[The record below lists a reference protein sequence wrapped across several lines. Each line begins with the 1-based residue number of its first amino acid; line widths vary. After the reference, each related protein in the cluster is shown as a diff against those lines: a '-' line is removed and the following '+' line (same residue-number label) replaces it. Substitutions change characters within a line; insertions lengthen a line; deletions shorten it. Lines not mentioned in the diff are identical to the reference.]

1 MIFAAGFTVRRV
13 GLLRRTEPTKV
24 DDLVVPVY
32 LGLPFVAIPAEA
44 NALKSGGIVS
54 AHAAIAVILSAVGLA
69 QIDKPVI
76 SANAVHMVEKFF
88 RPYAVSY
95 QPCYAVDPVLP
106 PADSHNAVALRV
118 CRSNFSAIGTPS
130 ARPYFP
136 AHNAGKWVVV

>member
-13 GLLRRTEPTKV
+13 GLLRRAEPTKV

-44 NALKSGGIVS
+44 NALKSGGVVA
-54 AHAAIAVILSAVGLA
+54 AHATIAIILSAVSLA

-76 SANAVHMVEKFF
+76 GANAVYMVEKFF

-95 QPCYAVDPVLP
+95 QPCYSVNSVLP
-106 PADSHNAVALRV
+106 PADSYDAVPLRV
-118 CRSNFSAIGTPS
+118 CRSDFPAIRASS
-130 ARPYFP
+130 ARPYLP
-136 AHNAGKWVVV
+136 AHSAGKWIIV